1 MRLIP
6 RAWARI
12 IILFCSL
19 LVLDNQ
25 KSEGKNMKY
34 FGQTPETMQ
43 LERAIDN
50 DDAKGVA
57 QAISKGADPNTK
69 GLHGVT
75 PIIMAV
81 GKLKKQAA
89 AELLRQGAK
98 PNITDIEGDNAV
110 TLSVRAYKREP
121 QLLEMVMASGGDP
134 NSRFPDGNPV
144 IVYFLNDLNFKGAE
158 YLKDRGADIDAEN
171 RARDP
176 LIMSYGIQED
186 WEVVWFLLDSG
197 VAYDYTHGPYRWQ
210 KIFKTPDVT
219 PPDSPLW
226 PFKVKVWKFLK
237 EKRYNVPET
246 IEDLVDEDFWDYL
259 EKNNLPRPKLE

>member
-1 MRLIP
+1 
-6 RAWARI
+6 
-12 IILFCSL
+12 
-19 LVLDNQ
+19 
-25 KSEGKNMKY
+25 MKY
-34 FGQTPETMQ
+34 FGQTPETTQ

-57 QAISKGADPNTK
+57 QAISTGADPNTK

-121 QLLEMVMASGGDP
+121 QLLEMVMSSGGDP

-144 IVYFLNDLNFKGAE
+144 IEYFLNDRNFKGAG
-158 YLKDRGADIDAEN
+158 YLN
-171 RARDP
+171 
-176 LIMSYGIQED
+176 
-186 WEVVWFLLDSG
+186 DSG
-197 VAYDYTHGPYRWQ
+197 VSSTLRTEQEIH
-210 KIFKTPDVT
+210 
-219 PPDSPLW
+219 
-226 PFKVKVWKFLK
+226 
-237 EKRYNVPET
+237 
-246 IEDLVDEDFWDYL
+246 
-259 EKNNLPRPKLE
+259 